1 MGGGIFQPTGSMIT
15 SALKPLRILLVAAFG
30 TGLSSALPAQV
41 TTVAPL
47 LTASPDAAPITTLS
61 IDLLAPQRPFIFDP
75 TGSSL
80 LANAMDPSIYAS
92 TLNSAAA
99 ETDLQLRDSSQT
111 GRVSPFAAGTTRLG
125 LSFSGGDGPASAV
138 ASGRSTGA
146 SLGSSIGASASQG
159 SGTEMNSASLSSW
172 GTNSSFG
179 DQSTSSTWGT
189 KALRVERLGRS
200 QPESPVGGSSLN
212 GENSTDANSAESQ
225 PGLPSLTKRK
235 RPGTVDI
242 AGQRQRSHSEVN
254 EEGTSDRN
262 GKRTSGGNG
271 ETTAPD
277 TNALVFSAA
286 PSAEHAF
293 GDSPFYPP
301 GGNGDLTFLTPNIFA
316 ATSMRP
322 SSRSTRASSAKE
334 DNLQRGFE
342 RSSTLATS
350 ATHYGLAPHP
360 GVGRSMT
367 GMSDK
372 LSVKKR
378 PRLSG
383 TLLDSV
389 SP

>member
-1 MGGGIFQPTGSMIT
+1 MIP
-15 SALKPLRILLVAAFG
+15 SALKPLRILLVTALG

-47 LTASPDAAPITTLS
+47 LTANPDAVPITTLS

-80 LANAMDPSIYAS
+80 LANAMDPSIYAATLS
-92 TLNSAAA
+92 TAPA
-99 ETDLQLRDSSQT
+99 ETDGQLRDSSQT
-111 GRVSPFAAGTTRLG
+111 GRISPFAAGTTRLG
-125 LSFSGGDGPASAV
+125 LSFSEGEGSASAV
-138 ASGRSTGA
+138 APSGSTGA
-146 SLGSSIGASASQG
+146 SSGSSIGASASQG
-159 SGTEMNSASLSSW
+159 SGTELNGAYLSSW
-172 GTNSSFG
+172 GTSSSFG
-179 DQSTSSTWGT
+179 DQSTSSSWGT
-189 KALRVERLGRS
+189 KALRVQRLGRS
-200 QPESPVGGSSLN
+200 QPESPVSGPSLN
-212 GENSTDANSAESQ
+212 GEDSTDANTAKSQ
-225 PGLPSLTKRK
+225 PGLPGLTKRK
-235 RPGTVDI
+235 RPGAVDI
-242 AGQRQRSHSEVN
+242 AGQRQRSHSEGN
-254 EEGTSDRN
+254 GEGTSARN

-277 TNALVFSAA
+277 NNALVFSAA
-286 PSAEHAF
+286 PSAEHSF

-322 SSRSTRASSAKE
+322 SSRSTRASTAKE
-334 DNLQRGFE
+334 ENLQRGGFE

-360 GVGRSMT
+360 GVGGSMT

-372 LSVKKR
+372 VNARKR

-383 TLLDSV
+383 SLLDSV